1 MKLVRA
7 GDPAPSEP
15 EKRFTEAARLVHRLN
30 EQRLAGMRV
39 AMATFNEGGRT
50 FWHTHHGEQVLY
62 VVSGKGCV
70 QKDGEE
76 AQAIEPGDVV
86 YVAPG
91 ERHWHGAQP
100 GQSLEH
106 LAVTTGETEWHEEVK
121 GETQAVAGASGA
133 AGARRWEHTA
143 LAVTNLERA
152 IAFYSQAFGYEVL
165 VTVRGMSEQIA
176 HAAGLPSL
184 ECDLAQL
191 RSPISGHILELLEFG
206 NVPLGSEEHAP
217 TRPGSAHVSFVVED
231 LETALAAVKRLGGRA
246 LGEVTRFPDG
256 RRVFCRDPSETAIEL
271 AELRARPDVTS

>member
-1 MKLVRA
+1 
-7 GDPAPSEP
+7 
-15 EKRFTEAARLVHRLN
+15 
-30 EQRLAGMRV
+30 
-39 AMATFNEGGRT
+39 
-50 FWHTHHGEQVLY
+50 
-62 VVSGKGCV
+62 
-70 QKDGEE
+70 
-76 AQAIEPGDVV
+76 
-86 YVAPG
+86 
-91 ERHWHGAQP
+91 
-100 GQSLEH
+100 
-106 LAVTTGETEWHEEVK
+106 VK
-121 GETQAVAGASGA
+121 GETQAVAEASGA

-165 VTVRGMSEQIA
+165 ARVRGMSEQIA

-271 AELRARPDVTS
+271 AELRARPDVTSYLPRINPVGVSGAAIVLAGEVRAGFSSGLPRGFRSPGPAPWVSGSSGVIRGWCRSRRCS